1 MLKELSRLTVMFFE
15 LTNSPAM
22 FHMMINK
29 ILWNLINTREVVS
42 FIDNIIVETK
52 KEEKHDKVIEKMVK
66 SLVENNFYIKL
77 EKQDFWKQ

>member
-77 EKQDFWKQ
+77 EKQYFWKQ

>member
-77 EKQDFWKQ
+77 EK